1 VIDYFFG
8 SLPKTN
14 QPGGEKMLM
23 RAITRSVKKGRLRH
37 VLHLLILAVGIIG
50 LLPANAGAAV
60 IPADQADPAAVRA
73 ANIDKLKTVLERE
86 EVAARLADYGLTPDE
101 VSARLDRLSD
111 RQVAELAA
119 QADQINAGGD
129 AVGYLISIAL
139 LVLLVLLIL
148 HLLGYI
154 DLRLPRPKPK
164 PAT

>member
-1 VIDYFFG
+1 
-8 SLPKTN
+8 
-14 QPGGEKMLM
+14 MLLHT
-23 RAITRSVKKGRLRH
+23 ITRSMKRGGLRH
-37 VLHLLILAVGIIG
+37 VLHLVILAIGIIG

-73 ANIDKLKTVLERE
+73 ANID
-86 EVAARLADYGLTPDE
+86 
-101 VSARLDRLSD
+101 
-111 RQVAELAA
+111 A
-119 QADQINAGGD
+119 QADRINAGGD
-129 AVGYLISIAL
+129 VVGTLISIAL